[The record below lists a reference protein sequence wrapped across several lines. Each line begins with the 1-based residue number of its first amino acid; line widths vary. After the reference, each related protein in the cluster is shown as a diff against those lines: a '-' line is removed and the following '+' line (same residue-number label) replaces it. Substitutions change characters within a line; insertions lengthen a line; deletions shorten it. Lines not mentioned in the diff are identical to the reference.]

1 MKNKSSLDLTDLGN
15 VELVT
20 LAVYLLGGAE
30 RALDTE
36 DIAVRAHELGPG
48 RFSWKKYPDQ
58 INLEL
63 VRVYLSAA
71 KKAIHSKL
79 ISGTGKSG
87 WRLTQNGLEFAR
99 KAETQLPSL
108 DLKRKRTQSYSGS
121 IGENRWRRERARIT
135 ASKAWMAWLHG
146 NHEISATEA
155 REVYR
160 IDGYA
165 VGDLRETKIT
175 RLLALFHDD
184 EEIKPFLEQLARL
197 IKSEDKE

>member
-1 MKNKSSLDLTDLGN
+1 MKNNSSLELTDLRN

-63 VRVYLSAA
+63 VRVYLSGA
-71 KKAIHSKL
+71 KKATHSTL

-99 KAETQLPSL
+99 KAETQASV
-108 DLKRKRTQSYSGS
+108 SGF
-121 IGENRWRRERARIT
+121 
-135 ASKAWMAWLHG
+135 
-146 NHEISATEA
+146 
-155 REVYR
+155 
-160 IDGYA
+160 
-165 VGDLRETKIT
+165 ETKANAV
-175 RLLALFHDD
+175 LLGVDWGEPMASGEGTDHRQQSLGN
-184 EEIKPFLEQLARL
+184 LASWQSRD
-197 IKSEDKE
+197 IGN

>member
-1 MKNKSSLDLTDLGN
+1 MTNNNSLDLTVLGH

-36 DIAVRAHELGPG
+36 DIAMCAHQLGPG
-48 RFSWKKYPDQ
+48 RFSWKKFPDQ

-63 VRVYLSAA
+63 VRVYLSDA
-71 KKAIHSKL
+71 KKATHSKR

-99 KAETQLPSL
+99 KAEIQLPSL
-108 DLKRKRTQSYSGS
+108 DLKRKRTQSLSGL

-135 ASKAWMAWLHG
+135 ASRAWKTWLHG

-155 REVYR
+155 RELYR

-165 VGDLRETKIT
+165 VGNLRETKIT
-175 RLLALFHDD
+175 RLLALFQDD

-197 IKSEDKE
+197 IKSEG